1 MNPESYYN
9 LILCGSYMWN
19 IIEREIDPA
28 LISYSIQVKVNL
40 LVILLLPDFKI
51 LQFKSEDKCQ
61 YKQYKAVSNT
71 VSVCA
76 ETCCYIY
83 HHDKHIKVHI
93 YRNFISPFMT

>member
-1 MNPESYYN
+1 
-9 LILCGSYMWN
+9 MWN

-61 YKQYKAVSNT
+61 
-71 VSVCA
+71 
-76 ETCCYIY
+76 
-83 HHDKHIKVHI
+83 
-93 YRNFISPFMT
+93 

>member
-61 YKQYKAVSNT
+61 
-71 VSVCA
+71 
-76 ETCCYIY
+76 
-83 HHDKHIKVHI
+83 
-93 YRNFISPFMT
+93 